1 MGYRKREYL
10 ALLDRALLFAA
21 RHTGADGRMSVNG
34 EIDCKDA
41 GWLVLGGAVRG
52 VEAGWRLGEVDLI
65 DLCRRWTLASVRVDD
80 TRSAWTTF
88 ALLYTLYL
96 TGGNDG
102 TFARSFTVQERAEVE
117 HFLLQIDM
125 HYLYE
130 ASRNYRVAAAIID
143 ALRLRFGCIER
154 PERPIEE
161 NIDAMLSGYLGNGFF
176 NDDDCRGSRA
186 DRRIDAYSAEII
198 GLLLHFD
205 EIFDFA
211 SCRHEQ
217 IMRICREF
225 CRSGRYLI
233 DADGEFAKW
242 GRSLRGEAEVKK
254 IFLWEFAE
262 THHLTAQ
269 PGDGP
274 AAASAQLDF
283 FARYGIDET
292 GMIGRDKAFNRGMR
306 DEYTTQVQAQG
317 YGIYGLAMALRF
329 CPPEPPPDPAP
340 LPAAGESFVKYLPGP
355 AIASAGDRRTG
366 IHYVVPFAN
375 RMTKNMFFWHNRIT
389 GENDVEVDVSAKFMP
404 LPYFGRKVPA
414 PYAGPQLPFLPM
426 LRTAA
431 GILLIPRNLGEKE
444 PRVVGESGAFRNE
457 TEYFFCRMRE
467 YRPAVELA
475 FSATLVCRPAELEW
489 EFRFRGEWPEG
500 SSAELHLFEPL
511 PECGIRVECELR
523 GAEAR
528 WNTEECAPSIYGPAT
543 LARVARVAPCR
554 ELSLHVRYRHV

>member
-34 EIDCKDA
+34 EIDCKDS

-52 VEAGWRLGEVDLI
+52 IEAGWRIGEVDLI

-88 ALLYTLYL
+88 ALLYTFYL

-102 TFARSFTVQERAEVE
+102 TFARSFTAGERAEVE
-117 HFLLQIDM
+117 RFLLQIDM

-205 EIFDFA
+205 EIFHFA

-292 GMIGRDKAFNRGMR
+292 GEIVLSRVVVPEYIVVHDGSPRDS
-306 DEYTTQVQAQG
+306 TAQN
-317 YGIYGLAMALRF
+317 YY
-329 CPPEPPPDPAP
+329 
-340 LPAAGESFVKYLPGP
+340 VKYKDYIKNVASSEIYATWP
-355 AIASAGDRRTG
+355 ADTIR
-366 IHYVVPFAN
+366 AN
-375 RMTKNMFFWHNRIT
+375 VLAIMSFTLNRVYT
-389 GENDVEVDVSAKFMP
+389 EW
-404 LPYFGRKVPA
+404 Y
-414 PYAGPQLPFLPM
+414 
-426 LRTAA
+426 
-431 GILLIPRNLGEKE
+431 RNLGYDFTITSS
-444 PRVVGESGAFRNE
+444 PACASPSLPSTATGAR
-457 TEYFFCRMRE
+457 
-467 YRPAVELA
+467 
-475 FSATLVCRPAELEW
+475 
-489 EFRFRGEWPEG
+489 
-500 SSAELHLFEPL
+500 SSAAD
-511 PECGIRVECELR
+511 G
-523 GAEAR
+523 
-528 WNTEECAPSIYGPAT
+528 
-543 LARVARVAPCR
+543 
-554 ELSLHVRYRHV
+554 

>member
-34 EIDCKDA
+34 EIDCKDS

-52 VEAGWRLGEVDLI
+52 IEAGWRIGEVDLI

-88 ALLYTLYL
+88 ALLYTFYL

-102 TFARSFTVQERAEVE
+102 TFARSFTAGERAEVE
-117 HFLLQIDM
+117 RFLLQIDM

-161 NIDAMLSGYLGNGFF
+161 NIDAMLSGYLGDGFF

-205 EIFDFA
+205 EIFHFA

-217 IMRICREF
+217 IMEICRAF

-431 GILLIPRNLGEKE
+431 GMLLEPRNLGEE
-444 PRVVGESGAFRNE
+444 GARVVAESDAVRGE
-457 TEYFFCRMRE
+457 TEYFFCRVRE
-467 YRPAVELA
+467 YRPAVGLA
-475 FSATLVCRPAELEW
+475 FSATLTCRPAELEW

-500 SSAELHLFEPL
+500 SSAELHLFEPS
-511 PECGIRVECELR
+511 PECGVCAEYEFR
-523 GAEAR
+523 GAKPR
-528 WNTEECAPSIYGPAT
+528 WSTEECAPSIYGPAT

>member
-1 MGYRKREYL
+1 ME
-10 ALLDRALLFAA
+10 
-21 RHTGADGRMSVNG
+21 
-34 EIDCKDA
+34 
-41 GWLVLGGAVRG
+41 
-52 VEAGWRLGEVDLI
+52 
-65 DLCRRWTLASVRVDD
+65 
-80 TRSAWTTF
+80 
-88 ALLYTLYL
+88 
-96 TGGNDG
+96 
-102 TFARSFTVQERAEVE
+102 
-117 HFLLQIDM
+117 
-125 HYLYE
+125 
-130 ASRNYRVAAAIID
+130 
-143 ALRLRFGCIER
+143 
-154 PERPIEE
+154 
-161 NIDAMLSGYLGNGFF
+161 
-176 NDDDCRGSRA
+176 
-186 DRRIDAYSAEII
+186 
-198 GLLLHFD
+198 
-205 EIFDFA
+205 
-211 SCRHEQ
+211 
-217 IMRICREF
+217 ICRAF

-467 YRPAVELA
+467 YRPAVGLA
-475 FSATLVCRPAELEW
+475 FSATLTCRPAELEW

>member
-1 MGYRKREYL
+1 
-10 ALLDRALLFAA
+10 
-21 RHTGADGRMSVNG
+21 
-34 EIDCKDA
+34 
-41 GWLVLGGAVRG
+41 
-52 VEAGWRLGEVDLI
+52 
-65 DLCRRWTLASVRVDD
+65 
-80 TRSAWTTF
+80 
-88 ALLYTLYL
+88 
-96 TGGNDG
+96 
-102 TFARSFTVQERAEVE
+102 
-117 HFLLQIDM
+117 
-125 HYLYE
+125 
-130 ASRNYRVAAAIID
+130 
-143 ALRLRFGCIER
+143 
-154 PERPIEE
+154 
-161 NIDAMLSGYLGNGFF
+161 
-176 NDDDCRGSRA
+176 
-186 DRRIDAYSAEII
+186 
-198 GLLLHFD
+198 
-205 EIFDFA
+205 
-211 SCRHEQ
+211 
-217 IMRICREF
+217 MRICREF

-431 GILLIPRNLGEKE
+431 GMLLEPRNLGEE
-444 PRVVGESGAFRNE
+444 GARVVAESDAVRGE
-457 TEYFFCRMRE
+457 TEYFFCRVRE
-467 YRPAVELA
+467 YRPAVGLA
-475 FSATLVCRPAELEW
+475 FSATLTCRPAELEW

-500 SSAELHLFEPL
+500 SSAELHLFEPS
-511 PECGIRVECELR
+511 PECGVCAEYEFR
-523 GAEAR
+523 GAKPR
-528 WNTEECAPSIYGPAT
+528 WSTEECAPSIYGPAT

>member
-1 MGYRKREYL
+1 MNQEKRHYL

-21 RHTGADGRMSVNG
+21 RHTDPAGRMTVDG
-34 EIDCKDA
+34 EIDCKDS
-41 GWLVLGGAVRG
+41 GWLVLGGAIRG
-52 VEAGWRLGEVDLI
+52 LEAGWTIGEFDLA

-102 TFARSFTVQERAEVE
+102 PFARSFSAAERAELDR
-117 HFLLQIDM
+117 FLLQIDM

-143 ALRLRFGCIER
+143 ALRLRFGYIEH
-154 PERPIEE
+154 PELPIEE
-161 NIDAMLSGYLGNGFF
+161 NIDAMLSGCLGNGFF

-211 SCRHEQ
+211 SCRHEE
-217 IMRICREF
+217 IMEICREF
-225 CRSGRYLI
+225 CRDGKFLI

-242 GRSLRGEAEVKK
+242 GRSLRGEAEAKK

-262 THHLTAQ
+262 AHGLAAQ
-269 PGDGP
+269 PGDGV
-274 AAASAQLDF
+274 AAARAQLEF

-292 GMIGRDKAFNRGMR
+292 GRIGCDKAFNRGMR

-317 YGIYGLAMALRF
+317 YGVYGLAMALKWCAPGPR
-329 CPPEPPPDPAP
+329 PEPLP
-340 LPAAGESFVKYLPGP
+340 LPAEKESFVKYLPGP
-355 AIASAGDRRTG
+355 AIVCASGRRSG
-366 IHYVVPFAN
+366 IHYILPLAN

-404 LPYFGRKVPA
+404 LPYFGRKIPA

-431 GILLIPRNLGEKE
+431 GVLLVPRNLDETGPQAVEE
-444 PRVVGESGAFRNE
+444 PGAVRCR
-457 TEYFFCRMRE
+457 TEYAFCPVRE

-489 EFRFRGEWPEG
+489 EFRFRGSWPEE
-500 SSAELHLFEPL
+500 SSVELHLFEPL
-511 PECGIRVECELR
+511 PECAIRVECELC
-523 GAEAR
+523 GADAR
-528 WNTEECAPSIYGPAT
+528 WSTKECAPSIYGPAT
-543 LARVARVAPCR
+543 LARVARVAPCDT
-554 ELSLHVRYRHV
+554 LSLHVRYCHV

>member
-34 EIDCKDA
+34 EIDCKDS

-52 VEAGWRLGEVDLI
+52 VEAGWRIGEVDLI
-65 DLCRRWTLASVRVDD
+65 DLCRWWTLASVRVDD

-88 ALLYTLYL
+88 ALLYTFYL

-102 TFARSFTVQERAEVE
+102 TFARSFTAGERAEVE
-117 HFLLQIDM
+117 RFLLQIDM

-205 EIFDFA
+205 EIFHFA

-217 IMRICREF
+217 IMEICRAF

-274 AAASAQLDF
+274 FPPGAERFTRAVEAGIPIADSGGGVKQDAVLLFRQRQRREFREESGDGAAA
-283 FARYGIDET
+283 
-292 GMIGRDKAFNRGMR
+292 
-306 DEYTTQVQAQG
+306 
-317 YGIYGLAMALRF
+317 
-329 CPPEPPPDPAP
+329 AP
-340 LPAAGESFVKYLPGP
+340 SE
-355 AIASAGDRRTG
+355 GDRFSDLQPG
-366 IHYVVPFAN
+366 AQQS
-375 RMTKNMFFWHNRIT
+375 
-389 GENDVEVDVSAKFMP
+389 GA
-404 LPYFGRKVPA
+404 
-414 PYAGPQLPFLPM
+414 
-426 LRTAA
+426 
-431 GILLIPRNLGEKE
+431 
-444 PRVVGESGAFRNE
+444 VGESAAVAHHDAVGGEFPRQNPGEVEAPQLRIAVGGE
-457 TEYFFCRMRE
+457 TVLKDHVEFADGVGD
-467 YRPAVELA
+467 PTAVELLV
-475 FSATLVCRPAELEW
+475 FSQQAAVFDHAARQRPLIGGVNAEDMGDVADRGDVGDPEDAGVMEIRHRKPPVAERLFELCKHVVIVVAERPA
-489 EFRFRGEWPEG
+489 RPVGGEIDPRPE
-500 SSAELHLFEPL
+500 
-511 PECGIRVECELR
+511 
-523 GAEAR
+523 
-528 WNTEECAPSIYGPAT
+528 
-543 LARVARVAPCR
+543 
-554 ELSLHVRYRHV
+554 

>member
-34 EIDCKDA
+34 EIDCKDS

-88 ALLYTLYL
+88 ALLYTFYL

-102 TFARSFTVQERAEVE
+102 TFARSFTAGERAEVE
-117 HFLLQIDM
+117 RFLLQIDM

-161 NIDAMLSGYLGNGFF
+161 NIDAMLSGYLGDGFF

-205 EIFDFA
+205 EIFHFA

-217 IMRICREF
+217 IMEICRAF

-431 GILLIPRNLGEKE
+431 GMLLEPRNLGEE
-444 PRVVGESGAFRNE
+444 GARVVAESDAVRGE

-489 EFRFRGEWPEG
+489 EFRFRGNWPEG

>member
-1 MGYRKREYL
+1 MIYGKQHYL

-21 RHTGADGRMSVNG
+21 RHTGADGRMIVNG
-34 EIDCKDA
+34 EIDCKDS
-41 GWLVLGGAVRG
+41 GWLVLGGAIRG
-52 VEAGWRLGEVDLI
+52 IEAGWQVGETDLA

-102 TFARSFTVQERAEVE
+102 PFARAFSASERAEVAR
-117 HFLLQIDM
+117 FLLQIDM
-125 HYLYE
+125 QDLYE
-130 ASRNYRVAAAIID
+130 AARTYRVAAAIID
-143 ALRLRFGCIER
+143 ALRVRFGYIEQ
-154 PERPIEE
+154 PELPIEE
-161 NIDAMLSGYLGNGFF
+161 NIDAMLAGYLGDGFF

-205 EIFDFA
+205 EIFDYA
-211 SCRHEQ
+211 GCRHE
-217 IMRICREF
+217 RTFEICREF
-225 CRSGRYLI
+225 CRSGRALI

-242 GRSLRGEAEVKK
+242 GRSLRGEAEAKK

-262 THHLTAQ
+262 THRLTAQ
-269 PGDGP
+269 PGEGT
-274 AAASAQLDF
+274 AAAAAQFEF

-292 GMIGRDKAFNRGMR
+292 GMIGRDKAFNRGMC

-329 CPPEPPPDPAP
+329 CPEEPLPEPVP
-340 LPAAGESFVKYLPGP
+340 LPAEKESFVRFLPGP
-355 AIASAGDRRTG
+355 AIACAGECRTG
-366 IHYVVPFAN
+366 IHYIVPFAN

-404 LPYFGRKVPA
+404 LPYFGRKIPA

-431 GILLIPRNLGEKE
+431 GILLVPRNLGETGSKVVAE
-444 PRVVGESGAFRNE
+444 PGAVRGE
-457 TEYFFCRMRE
+457 TEYFFCPMRE

-500 SSAELHLFEPL
+500 SSAELCFFEPL
-511 PECGIRVECELR
+511 PECGIRMECEFR
-523 GAEAR
+523 GAEPR
-528 WNTEECAPSIYGPAT
+528 WSTEECAPSIYGPVT
-543 LARVARVAPCR
+543 LARVARIARCNI
-554 ELSLHVRYRHV
+554 LSVHVRYRHV

>member
-34 EIDCKDA
+34 EIDCKDS

-52 VEAGWRLGEVDLI
+52 IEAGWRIGEVDLI

-88 ALLYTLYL
+88 ALLYTFYL

-102 TFARSFTVQERAEVE
+102 TFARSFTAGERAEVE
-117 HFLLQIDM
+117 RFLLQIDM

-154 PERPIEE
+154 P
-161 NIDAMLSGYLGNGFF
+161 
-176 NDDDCRGSRA
+176 DDDCRGSRA

-205 EIFDFA
+205 EIFHFA

-217 IMRICREF
+217 IMEICRAF

-329 CPPEPPPDPAP
+329 CPPEPPPDP
-340 LPAAGESFVKYLPGP
+340 
-355 AIASAGDRRTG
+355 R
-366 IHYVVPFAN
+366 
-375 RMTKNMFFWHNRIT
+375 
-389 GENDVEVDVSAKFMP
+389 
-404 LPYFGRKVPA
+404 
-414 PYAGPQLPFLPM
+414 
-426 LRTAA
+426 
-431 GILLIPRNLGEKE
+431 
-444 PRVVGESGAFRNE
+444 
-457 TEYFFCRMRE
+457 
-467 YRPAVELA
+467 
-475 FSATLVCRPAELEW
+475 
-489 EFRFRGEWPEG
+489 
-500 SSAELHLFEPL
+500 
-511 PECGIRVECELR
+511 
-523 GAEAR
+523 
-528 WNTEECAPSIYGPAT
+528 
-543 LARVARVAPCR
+543 
-554 ELSLHVRYRHV
+554 